1 MCTQVL
7 VSEAALGGTRAK
19 TAKEIDGTV
28 QGQVIGPDPEEGGE
42 ESESLQIPEEFQKQN
57 R

>member
-1 MCTQVL
+1 M
-7 VSEAALGGTRAK
+7 GGTRAK

-42 ESESLQIPEEFQKQN
+42 ESESPQIPEEFQKQN